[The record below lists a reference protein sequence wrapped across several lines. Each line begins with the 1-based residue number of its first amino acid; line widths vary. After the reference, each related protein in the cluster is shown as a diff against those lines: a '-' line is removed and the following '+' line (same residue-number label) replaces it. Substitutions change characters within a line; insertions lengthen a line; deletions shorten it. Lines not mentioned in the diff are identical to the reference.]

1 MKGVIGAIVAL
12 LLIVLVAASCER
24 TTPEQTEEVFP
35 TMATIP
41 AAFGDLE
48 AVTTSDAYPRWAQL
62 WFQDSLGTVR
72 MVRVHF
78 VDGKIHENVKTFN
91 RM

>member
-1 MKGVIGAIVAL
+1 MKGMICAAVAL
-12 LLIVLVAASCER
+12 LLVLLVAASCER
-24 TTPEQTEEVFP
+24 TTPEPTEEVFP

-41 AAFGDLE
+41 AEFGELE
-48 AVTTSDAYPRWAQL
+48 AVTTTETYPRWAQL

-72 MVRVHF
+72 MVRVQF

-91 RM
+91 RQ